1 MRMFQGGISMAKKT
15 DKKTEIVEEEVKEE
29 KAEKAKYSI
38 ITDKH
43 GFEWKVDAEGNKIE
57 RV

>member
-1 MRMFQGGISMAKKT
+1 MAKKA
-15 DKKTEIVEEEVKEE
+15 DKKEVILEEEVKEE
-29 KAEKAKYSI
+29 KAEKAEYSI

>member
-1 MRMFQGGISMAKKT
+1 MAKKAA
-15 DKKTEIVEEEVKEE
+15 KKEEVVEKAIKEE
-29 KAEKAKYSI
+29 TSI
-38 ITDKH
+38 IIDKH